1 MSMAQNVVAIFN
13 VPGPTQAGTV
23 NSTTPLVLSFNGGIT
38 VATCATD
45 PTTCG
50 YDATA
55 LLTGLG
61 ESPETLQVTAVTS
74 LTPTD
79 FLTQAQCNQILSP
92 TFPGA
97 QCFVLLN
104 GDGPG
109 QDGPVLFAY
118 TCPGSQ
124 TGGTCGSSAQ
134 ANFFASIGSDFYFSI
149 ADNPGL
155 ALAGTAP
162 NQTLVSS
169 TGGPPLVA
177 LIKFVGASPLL
188 PCNVPSNYALT
199 SGPSNQ
205 ISNFVF
211 SDGNP
216 IAKPIKG
223 DSGGTGSCWMV
234 AYNVL
239 SEAPTVS
246 ITSPVNGFDYQQGQA
261 TSAAFTC
268 ATVNE
273 GSGSATG
280 PYLTQA
286 SCSAT
291 DSVGGSVSEGGQFDT
306 STLGPHTFTATVV
319 DSATNTVS
327 QTVTYNVV
335 AATDVA
341 ILNLAAPTAATGSKL
356 TYYIG
361 VGDLGPANAVNVVV
375 SDTLAPGTS
384 FLSASGKNVACSIVN
399 KKLTCPTTPVPCAFA
414 NGAVSCNVGTI
425 MPLALSDLNGALI
438 NVTVRVTAT
447 GTIKNPTILNN
458 TATVSAS
465 NADTKPSNGSS
476 TATTKVY

>member
-1 MSMAQNVVAIFN
+1 M
-13 VPGPTQAGTV
+13 
-23 NSTTPLVLSFNGGIT
+23 
-38 VATCATD
+38 ATCATD

-223 DSGGTGSCWMV
+223 HSGGTGSCWMV

-246 ITSPVNGFDYQQGQA
+246 ITSPVNGFDYQQGQRRPQQPSPA
-261 TSAAFTC
+261 HGKRTLRFC
-268 ATVNE
+268 DRTVFDA
-273 GSGSATG
+273 GFLQRDRQSRRIRQRRG
-280 PYLTQA
+280 P
-286 SCSAT
+286 
-291 DSVGGSVSEGGQFDT
+291 VRHEHG
-306 STLGPHTFTATVV
+306 GPHTFTATVV

-327 QTVTYNVV
+327 SNRDLQR
-335 AATDVA
+335 
-341 ILNLAAPTAATGSKL
+341 GC
-356 TYYIG
+356 
-361 VGDLGPANAVNVVV
+361 GD
-375 SDTLAPGTS
+375 
-384 FLSASGKNVACSIVN
+384 
-399 KKLTCPTTPVPCAFA
+399 
-414 NGAVSCNVGTI
+414 
-425 MPLALSDLNGALI
+425 
-438 NVTVRVTAT
+438 
-447 GTIKNPTILNN
+447 
-458 TATVSAS
+458 
-465 NADTKPSNGSS
+465 
-476 TATTKVY
+476 